1 MPHAHSTPGCRRF
14 DTEHLF
20 VYDPEHMFVPL
31 TIRRLL
37 PLLAALG
44 VSAALLLGFA
54 SPSPGASPARPY
66 TVRSGD
72 TLWSIS
78 RVAYPHSD
86 PREAV
91 YRIEQANQLP
101 GATIVAGQTILL
113 P

>member
-1 MPHAHSTPGCRRF
+1 M
-14 DTEHLF
+14 
-20 VYDPEHMFVPL
+20 
-31 TIRRLL
+31 
-37 PLLAALG
+37 
-44 VSAALLLGFA
+44 
-54 SPSPGASPARPY
+54 
-66 TVRSGD
+66 RSGD